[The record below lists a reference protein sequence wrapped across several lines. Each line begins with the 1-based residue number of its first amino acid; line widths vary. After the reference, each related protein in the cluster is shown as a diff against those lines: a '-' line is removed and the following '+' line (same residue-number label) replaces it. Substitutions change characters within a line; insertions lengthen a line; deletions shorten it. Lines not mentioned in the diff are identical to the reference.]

1 MLHVTSVAFS
11 FASLFVSA
19 IVFNDIEERAVDP
32 VDRDSYSFFHGL
44 PQRSW
49 KKTHQDHNTY
59 FEQH

>member
-32 VDRDSYSFFHGL
+32 VDRNGHKSGVPAKFCFALCSVGANF
-44 PQRSW
+44 
-49 KKTHQDHNTY
+49 
-59 FEQH
+59 